1 MTQINAYLTLN
12 GNCREAMTFYNECL
26 EGELTMQTVEDS
38 PIASQMPAHT
48 LKQILHASLV
58 KDGLVIMAS
67 EMSREKPVNGNTIS
81 LCLQCSSEDEIQNFF
96 SKLSSGGKIIDPL
109 KEQFW
114 GSKYGELRDKFGIT
128 WLLNYD
134 KNQK

>member
-12 GNCREAMTFYNECL
+12 GNCREAMTFYKECVG
-26 EGELTMQTVEDS
+26 GELTMQAVEDS

-67 EMSREKPVNGNTIS
+67 EMAREKPVNGNTIS
-81 LCLQCSSEDEIQNFF
+81 LCLQCSSEEEIQTFF
-96 SKLSSGGKIIDPL
+96 TKLSSGAKIIDPL

-114 GSKYGELRDKFGIT
+114 GSKYGELKDKFGIN
-128 WLLNYD
+128 WMLNYD

>member
-12 GNCREAMTFYNECL
+12 GNCREAMTFYKECL
-26 EGELTMQTVEDS
+26 GGELTMQAVEDS

-67 EMSREKPVNGNTIS
+67 EMAREKPVNGNTIS
-81 LCLQCSSEDEIQNFF
+81 LCLQCSSEEEIQTYFT
-96 SKLSSGGKIIDPL
+96 KLSSGGKIIDSL

-114 GSKYGELRDKFGIT
+114 GSKYGELKDKFGIN
-128 WLLNYD
+128 WVLNYD

>member
-12 GNCREAMTFYNECL
+12 GNCREAMTFYKECL
-26 EGELTMQTVEDS
+26 GGELTMQAVEDS

-58 KDGLVIMAS
+58 KEGLVIMAS
-67 EMSREKPVNGNTIS
+67 EMAREKPVNGNTIS
-81 LCLQCSSEDEIQNFF
+81 LCLQCSSEEEIQTYFT
-96 SKLSSGGKIIDPL
+96 KLSSGGKIIDSL

-114 GSKYGELRDKFGIT
+114 GAKYGELKDKFGII